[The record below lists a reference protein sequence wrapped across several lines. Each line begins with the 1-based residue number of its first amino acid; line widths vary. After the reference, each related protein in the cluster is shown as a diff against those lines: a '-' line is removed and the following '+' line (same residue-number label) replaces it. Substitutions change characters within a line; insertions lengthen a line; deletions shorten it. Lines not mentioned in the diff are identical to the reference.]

1 MGGKRR
7 YRAKH
12 ISCFLSII
20 RWRRFAQA
28 MLERCDRAGGR
39 LARAFS
45 RRQVESGPRKET
57 VVGRAAGKVRNVISK
72 AVVMDQ
78 LHSRSW

>member
-28 MLERCDRAGGR
+28 MLERCDRAGG
-39 LARAFS
+39 AAWRAHFHAVRPS
-45 RRQVESGPRKET
+45 SGHKKRWVREGRQAKYET
-57 VVGRAAGKVRNVISK
+57 
-72 AVVMDQ
+72 
-78 LHSRSW
+78 